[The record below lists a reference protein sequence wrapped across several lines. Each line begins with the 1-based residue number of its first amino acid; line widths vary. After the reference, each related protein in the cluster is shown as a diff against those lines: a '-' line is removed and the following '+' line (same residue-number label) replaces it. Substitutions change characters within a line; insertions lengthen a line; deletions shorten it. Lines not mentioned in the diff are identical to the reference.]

1 MNFKKGTD
9 MYKIVEKKV
18 LSENVKLMKIHAPL
32 VAKKALAGQF
42 VMLRIH
48 EKGERIPLTI
58 VDYERSKG
66 NVTIIFMEVGK
77 TTKELGKMEVG
88 DSILNFVGPLG
99 KPSEIEKFGTV
110 ACVGGGVGIA
120 PIYPIVRELKNA
132 GNYVISILGARNEK
146 LLILEKEIGAFSDE
160 IYICTDDGSKG
171 TKGFVSD
178 VLHKLINDGKKIDI
192 VWAIGPVIM
201 MKVISDLTRK
211 YNIKTIV
218 SLNPIMVDG
227 TGMCGSCRVTVGGET
242 KFACVDGPE
251 FDGHKVDFDNLLIR
265 NKRFLE
271 EECLSLKLLLRKQWQ
286 GNDYEH

>member
-146 LLILEKEIGAFSDE
+146 LLILEKEIGVFSDE

-271 EECLSLKLLLRKQWQ
+271 EEGLSLKLLLRKQWQ